1 MLNFISFFKMKLYA
15 IIILSLL
22 CFSSWSQN
30 QDELQLISGE
40 VLNAANDLPLDGVNI
55 VNTTRVK
62 GSITNEKGEFTLM
75 ASVSDTLFFQYLGFK
90 PIQVKITEDWIKF
103 GTVKI
108 KMTEAAIA
116 LEEVTV
122 KEIKLTG
129 FLEID
134 AKNIPIYDDF
144 RYSIS
149 GLNYGYEGGKYQKSA
164 FSKTLESIFNPAD
177 FLYKTFGRKGN
188 EMRKIRQMKDD
199 DEIRNLLQDKYD
211 RETLSAVLGVSKPD
225 LEEILNRCD
234 YSREFIRNAND
245 LQILDAISGC
255 YEEYKAINR

>member
-1 MLNFISFFKMKLYA
+1 MKAYFFFV
-15 IIILSLL
+15 ILGTCSLI
-22 CFSSWSQN
+22 SWSQSQN
-30 QDELQLISGE
+30 DLQLITGE

-55 VNTTRVK
+55 VNTTRVR
-62 GSITNEKGEFTLM
+62 GSISDAEGRFTLM
-75 ASVSDTLFFQYLGFK
+75 AAVSDTLFFQYLGFK

-103 GTVKI
+103 GDVKI

-149 GLNYGYEGGKYQKSA
+149 GLNYGYEGGRYQKSA

-177 FLYKTFGRKGN
+177 FLYQTFGNKGQEMKKLRK
-188 EMRKIRQMKDD
+188 MKEN

-211 RETLSAVLGVSKPD
+211 QETLAAVLGISKPD
-225 LEEILNRCD
+225 IEEILKRCD
-234 YSREFIRNAND
+234 YSKEFIKTAND
-245 LQILDAISGC
+245 LQILDAMSGC

>member
-1 MLNFISFFKMKLYA
+1 MKLYLTS
-15 IIILSLL
+15 ILISLI

-62 GSITNEKGEFTLM
+62 GSITDEKGRFTLM
-75 ASVSDTLFFQYLGFK
+75 AHVNDTLFFQYLGFK
-90 PIQVKITEDWIKF
+90 PIQVKITEDWVKF
-103 GTVKI
+103 GEVKI

-164 FSKTLESIFNPAD
+164 FSKTLESVFNPAD
-177 FLYKTFGRKGN
+177 FLYKTFGRKGQ
-188 EMRKIRQMKDD
+188 EMKKLRKMKDD
-199 DEIRNLLQDKYD
+199 DEIRNILQDKYD
-211 RETLSAVLGVSKPD
+211 QETLAAVLGISKPD
-225 LEEILNRCD
+225 IEEILKRCD
-234 YSREFIRNAND
+234 YSREFIKTAND